1 MPAVTVL
8 YFASVRDRIGRDHDV
23 VELPAHS
30 TDHAV
35 LDILARMRPEAA
47 DLLAA
52 CRLAVDHAFVSGAI
66 ELHATSE
73 VAVIPPV
80 SGG

>member
-1 MPAVTVL
+1 MPRVTVL
-8 YFASVRDRIGRDHDV
+8 YFASVRDRLGRERDV
-23 VELPAHS
+23 VELPART
-30 TDHAV
+30 TDRAV
-35 LDILARMRPEAA
+35 LEALARLRPEAA

-52 CRLAVDHAFVSGAI
+52 CRLAVDHAFAAGAV
-66 ELHATSE
+66 ELSEASE

>member
-8 YFASVRDRIGRDHDV
+8 YFASVRDRIGRDHDI
-23 VELPAHS
+23 VELPTRTS
-30 TDHAV
+30 DRAV
-35 LDILARMRPEAA
+35 LDTIARLRPEAA

-66 ELHATSE
+66 ELGLTSE

>member
-1 MPAVTVL
+1 ML
-8 YFASVRDRIGRDHDV
+8 YFASVRARVGRESDV
-23 VELPAHS
+23 IDLPATTS
-30 TDHAV
+30 DRAV
-35 LDILARMRPEAA
+35 LDAVARLRPEAA

-52 CRLAVDHAFVSGAI
+52 CRLAVDHAFVAGAI
-66 ELHATSE
+66 TLSATSE